1 MTTSLTVIMILFI
14 LLIIAGLILMMIDI
28 GMGTSQSIPSP
39 KAQAQALPQ
48 NSTMEQSMR
57 LSVDQTEEVRA
68 MIDRGLNTLTY
79 KTIGSDSPLWNDI
92 QGLWNV
98 SRNQAKQIDDLKA
111 RLVKIE
117 PHDHQFKCT
126 ICGGT
131 NCGQQDAKKS
141 TKQSL
146 GSDI

>member
-39 KAQAQALPQ
+39 KPQAQALPQ

-79 KTIGSDSPLWNDI
+79 KTIGSDSPFWNDI

>member
-1 MTTSLTVIMILFI
+1 
-14 LLIIAGLILMMIDI
+14 MMIDI